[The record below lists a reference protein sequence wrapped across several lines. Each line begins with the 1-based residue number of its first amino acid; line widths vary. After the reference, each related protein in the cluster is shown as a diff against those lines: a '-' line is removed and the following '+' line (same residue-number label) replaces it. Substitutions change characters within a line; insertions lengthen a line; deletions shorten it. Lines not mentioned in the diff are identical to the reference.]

1 MSPGILACSETSEGA
16 FELLT
21 KGREVSKALG
31 IELAAVVFGK
41 TDSDCQPY
49 FEYGAQK
56 AILVP
61 QDSIG
66 RLDAE
71 TYANVLF
78 EISKESG
85 ADILLLRS
93 TRLGKETAGRVAQK
107 LQAGGITDAI
117 GLELRGTDLV
127 VNRYAL
133 GGNTVSSEM
142 IKSPKKVISFM
153 PRTFEAQKAP
163 AQGTVVKLDL
173 KVPKTRV
180 ELVELRK
187 KTSEAV
193 NIESAETLV
202 CVGKG
207 ISKKEDLEMV
217 KELASLLGGEL
228 GCTRALSSDYH
239 WISEDRMVGISGKR
253 CKPKLDVSIG
263 LSGQIQH
270 TVGIMTSK
278 LIVAINKD
286 KEAPI
291 FKMADYGIVGDLY
304 QVVPKL
310 VEKIKSTGKYPNP
323 PYLVW
328 LARRTQDDCHS
339 ASFCRALELP
349 RLDPL
354 SEHFDSFLSI
364 NGNVGFHETR
374 YRLSRI
380 RILVFKSSIDSAKTL
395 GRRFGNVAVCFV

>member
-1 MSPGILACSETSEGA
+1 MTGGVLACSETSEGG

-41 TDSDCQPY
+41 ADSDCQPY

-56 AILVP
+56 AVFVP
-61 QDSIG
+61 QDSVG

-85 ADILLLRS
+85 PDILLLQS

-107 LQAGGITDAI
+107 LGAGCITDAI
-117 GLELRGTDLV
+117 GLEMKGSDLV

-133 GGNTVSSEM
+133 GGNTISSEI

-163 AQGTVVKLDL
+163 AQGQVVRPDL

-187 KTSEAV
+187 KTGEAA

-207 ISKKEDLEMV
+207 IAKKEDLDMV

-239 WISEDRMVGISGKR
+239 WMSEDRMVGISGKR

-263 LSGQIQH
+263 VSGQIQH
-270 TVGIMTSK
+270 TVGIITSK

-310 VEKIKSTGKYPNP
+310 VEKIKTTGN
-323 PYLVW
+323 
-328 LARRTQDDCHS
+328 
-339 ASFCRALELP
+339 
-349 RLDPL
+349 
-354 SEHFDSFLSI
+354 
-364 NGNVGFHETR
+364 
-374 YRLSRI
+374 
-380 RILVFKSSIDSAKTL
+380 
-395 GRRFGNVAVCFV
+395 

>member
-1 MSPGILACSETSEGA
+1 MSPGILACSETNEGT

-21 KGREVSKALG
+21 KGREVSKTLG
-31 IELAAVVFGK
+31 VELAAVVFGK
-41 TDSDCQPY
+41 SESECQQY

-56 AILVP
+56 VVLVP
-61 QDSIG
+61 QDGVG

-78 EISKESG
+78 EIAKDG
-85 ADILLLRS
+85 GPDVLLLRS

-107 LQAGGITDAI
+107 LQAGCITDAI
-117 GLELRGTDLV
+117 GLDMKGTDLV
-127 VNRYAL
+127 VDRYAL
-133 GGNTVSSEM
+133 GGNTVSSE
-142 IKSPKKVISFM
+142 IIRSPKKVVSFM

-163 AQGTVVKLDL
+163 AQGEVVKLDL
-173 KVPKTRV
+173 EVPKTRV

-187 KTSEAV
+187 KTGEAA

-207 ISKKEDLEMV
+207 IAKKEDLEMV

-263 LSGQIQH
+263 VSGQIQH

-304 QVVPKL
+304 EVVPKL
-310 VEKIKSTGKYPNP
+310 VEKIKNTGK
-323 PYLVW
+323 
-328 LARRTQDDCHS
+328 
-339 ASFCRALELP
+339 
-349 RLDPL
+349 
-354 SEHFDSFLSI
+354 
-364 NGNVGFHETR
+364 
-374 YRLSRI
+374 
-380 RILVFKSSIDSAKTL
+380 
-395 GRRFGNVAVCFV
+395 

>member
-1 MSPGILACSETSEGA
+1 MSPGILACSETREGA

-41 TDSDCQPY
+41 ADSDCQPY

-61 QDSIG
+61 QDSVG

-107 LQAGGITDAI
+107 LQAGCITDAI
-117 GLELRGTDLV
+117 GLDMKGSDLV

-133 GGNTVSSEM
+133 GGNTVSSEI
-142 IKSPKKVISFM
+142 IKSAKKVISFM

-163 AQGTVVKLDL
+163 AQGEVVKQDL
-173 KVPKTRV
+173 KFPKTRV

-187 KTSEAV
+187 KTGEAV

-207 ISKKEDLEMV
+207 IAKKEDLEMV

-310 VEKIKSTGKYPNP
+310 VEKIKNTGK
-323 PYLVW
+323 
-328 LARRTQDDCHS
+328 
-339 ASFCRALELP
+339 
-349 RLDPL
+349 
-354 SEHFDSFLSI
+354 
-364 NGNVGFHETR
+364 
-374 YRLSRI
+374 
-380 RILVFKSSIDSAKTL
+380 
-395 GRRFGNVAVCFV
+395 

>member
-49 FEYGAQK
+49 FDYGAQK

-71 TYANVLF
+71 TYANILF

-107 LQAGGITDAI
+107 FQAGCITDAI
-117 GLELRGTDLV
+117 GLEMRGTDLV

-133 GGNTVSSEM
+133 GGNTVSSEI

-173 KVPKTRV
+173 RVPKTRV

-187 KTSEAV
+187 KTGEAV

-207 ISKKEDLEMV
+207 IAKKEDLEMV

-239 WISEDRMVGISGKR
+239 WIAEDRMVGISGKR

-310 VEKIKSTGKYPNP
+310 VEKIKSAGK
-323 PYLVW
+323 
-328 LARRTQDDCHS
+328 
-339 ASFCRALELP
+339 
-349 RLDPL
+349 
-354 SEHFDSFLSI
+354 
-364 NGNVGFHETR
+364 
-374 YRLSRI
+374 
-380 RILVFKSSIDSAKTL
+380 
-395 GRRFGNVAVCFV
+395 

>member
-1 MSPGILACSETSEGA
+1 MSRGILACSETSEGA

-41 TDSDCQPY
+41 ADSDCQPY

-61 QDSIG
+61 QDSVG

-78 EISKESG
+78 EISKENG
-85 ADILLLRS
+85 PEILLLRS
-93 TRLGKETAGRVAQK
+93 SRLGKETAGRVAQK
-107 LQAGGITDAI
+107 LQAGCITDAI
-117 GLELRGTDLV
+117 GLEMKGADLV
-127 VNRYAL
+127 VSRYAL
-133 GGNTVSSEM
+133 GGNTVSSEI
-142 IKSPKKVISFM
+142 IKTPKIVVSFM

-163 AQGTVVKLDL
+163 AQGEVVKLDL
-173 KVPKTRV
+173 RVPKTRV

-187 KTSEAV
+187 KTGEAA
-193 NIESAETLV
+193 NIESAETIV

-207 ISKKEDLEMV
+207 IAKKEDLEIV

-239 WISEDRMVGISGKR
+239 WISEDRMIGISGKR

-291 FKMADYGIVGDLY
+291 FKIADYGIVGDLY

-310 VEKIKSTGKYPNP
+310 IQKIKNTGK
-323 PYLVW
+323 
-328 LARRTQDDCHS
+328 
-339 ASFCRALELP
+339 
-349 RLDPL
+349 
-354 SEHFDSFLSI
+354 
-364 NGNVGFHETR
+364 
-374 YRLSRI
+374 
-380 RILVFKSSIDSAKTL
+380 
-395 GRRFGNVAVCFV
+395 

>member
-1 MSPGILACSETSEGA
+1 MSTGILVCSETSEGA

-41 TDSDCQPY
+41 ADSDCQPY

-61 QDSIG
+61 QDTVG

-85 ADILLLRS
+85 PDILLLRS
-93 TRLGKETAGRVAQK
+93 TRLGKETTGRVAQK
-107 LQAGGITDAI
+107 LQAGCITDATD
-117 GLELRGTDLV
+117 LEMRGSDLV
-127 VNRYAL
+127 VSRYAL
-133 GGNTVSSEM
+133 GGNTVSSEI
-142 IKSPKKVISFM
+142 IKSAKKVISIM

-163 AQGTVVKLDL
+163 AQGKVVKAEL

-187 KTSEAV
+187 KTGEAA

-207 ISKKEDLEMV
+207 IAKKEDLEMV
-217 KELASLLGGEL
+217 KELASLLRGEL

-263 LSGQIQH
+263 VSGQIQH

-310 VEKIKSTGKYPNP
+310 VEKIKNIGK
-323 PYLVW
+323 
-328 LARRTQDDCHS
+328 
-339 ASFCRALELP
+339 
-349 RLDPL
+349 
-354 SEHFDSFLSI
+354 
-364 NGNVGFHETR
+364 
-374 YRLSRI
+374 
-380 RILVFKSSIDSAKTL
+380 
-395 GRRFGNVAVCFV
+395 

>member
-21 KGREVSKALG
+21 KGREVSKALR

-41 TDSDCQPY
+41 ADSDCQPY

-56 AILVP
+56 TILVP
-61 QDSIG
+61 QDSVG

-78 EISKESG
+78 QISKESG
-85 ADILLLRS
+85 PDILLLRS

-107 LQAGGITDAI
+107 LQAGCITDAI
-117 GLELRGTDLV
+117 GLDMKGSDLV

-133 GGNTVSSEM
+133 GGNTVSSEI

-163 AQGTVVKLDL
+163 AQGEVVKPDL

-187 KTSEAV
+187 KTGEAV

-207 ISKKEDLEMV
+207 IGKKEDLEMV

-263 LSGQIQH
+263 VSGQIQH

-310 VEKIKSTGKYPNP
+310 VEKIKNTGK
-323 PYLVW
+323 
-328 LARRTQDDCHS
+328 
-339 ASFCRALELP
+339 
-349 RLDPL
+349 
-354 SEHFDSFLSI
+354 
-364 NGNVGFHETR
+364 
-374 YRLSRI
+374 
-380 RILVFKSSIDSAKTL
+380 
-395 GRRFGNVAVCFV
+395 